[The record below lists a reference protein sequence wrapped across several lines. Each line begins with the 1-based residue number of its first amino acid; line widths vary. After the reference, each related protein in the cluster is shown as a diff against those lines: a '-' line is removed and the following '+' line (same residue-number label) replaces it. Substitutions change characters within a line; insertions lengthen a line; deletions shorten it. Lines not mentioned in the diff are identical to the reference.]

1 MAERWTEIRR
11 HPCLPLVMAA
21 LSVGW
26 TTAAAEPLR
35 IDGAVQGRFSD
46 NTELSA
52 TDETSDLETRVS
64 IGLGYRTDPGRCN
77 ADLNSR
83 FGYGYWTEDTYD
95 PEVYSNMTFLG
106 DCEINDNVSWELTDY
121 LRDVAEDSRAGDTP
135 ENRTRKN
142 IFRTGPVFSF
152 RPSPVDDLEF
162 RVSYEQTDYSEPV
175 ELDSERYVASVA
187 WDHRFSQSLTAGL
200 FASADRAELD
210 SVGEEIDRDTLTATF
225 TKQWVATR
233 LSGSLGV
240 SQLESRR
247 PSSESE
253 YDGMVGNLSLEREI
267 NPTTRLTVTANR
279 ELTDQTTDLDIRI
292 GSFVFNLEQTEPVEV
307 TALRAT
313 LDKTFS
319 DGSAL
324 DITGYGSRTDYLL
337 SDLTDYRSGLSTI
350 YRRPLTEFV
359 GFNAGLAY
367 DFYDYGGEVDSN
379 DHVLDLRVGLDYQLS
394 RKLTAEGSIGHERRE
409 SEFASRE
416 YEENWILL
424 GLSYQF
430 R

>member
-1 MAERWTEIRR
+1 M
-11 HPCLPLVMAA
+11 
-21 LSVGW
+21 
-26 TTAAAEPLR
+26 AEPLR
-35 IDGAVQGRFSD
+35 IDGSVEGRFSD
-46 NTELSA
+46 NVELA
-52 TDETSDLETRVS
+52 PTDKTSDLETRVS
-64 IGLGYRTDPGRCN
+64 LGLGYRSDPGRCN
-77 ADLNSR
+77 ADLSSR
-83 FGYGYWTEDTYD
+83 FGYGYWTDDAYD
-95 PEVYSNMTFLG
+95 PEVYSNLTFLG

-121 LRDVAEDSRAGDTP
+121 LRDVNEDSRAGDTP

-152 RPSPVDDLEF
+152 RPSPVDELEF
-162 RVSYEQTDYSEPV
+162 RASYEQADYSESAEP
-175 ELDSERYVASVA
+175 DSKRYIASAA
-187 WDHRFSQSLTAGL
+187 WDHMFSPSLTAGL

-210 SVGEEIDRDTLTATF
+210 TVGEDIDRDTLTATF
-225 TKQWVATR
+225 SKEWVATR

-247 PSSESE
+247 PNSESE
-253 YDGMVGNLSLEREI
+253 NEGVVGNLSLAREI
-267 NPTTRLTVTANR
+267 NPTTVLTVTANR

-337 SDLTDYRSGLSTI
+337 SDLTDYRSGLLST
-350 YRRPLTEFV
+350 YRRPLTEFL
-359 GFNAGLAY
+359 GFNAGIGY

-379 DHVLDLRVGLDYQLS
+379 DHVLDLSVGLDYQLS
-394 RKLTAEGSIGHERRE
+394 RKLTAQGSIGHERRE
-409 SEFASRE
+409 SEVPSRE
-416 YEENWILL
+416 YEENWILI

-430 R
+430 L